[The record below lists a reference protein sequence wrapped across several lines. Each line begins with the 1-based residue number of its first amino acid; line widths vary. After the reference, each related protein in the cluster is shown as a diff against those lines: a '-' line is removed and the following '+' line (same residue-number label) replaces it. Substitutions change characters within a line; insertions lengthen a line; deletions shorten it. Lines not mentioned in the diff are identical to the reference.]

1 MKRFSPLAAGLL
13 VAASMPPWG
22 WWPLAFIGLAWY
34 ARLAV
39 RRRETSPFVTAF
51 MFATGW
57 LAPATAWMWFLT
69 APGWLVAVAL
79 FATMHGLAALV
90 AARIAA
96 PDDASHRVALVA
108 SHALAETLRLSFPF
122 GGVPIATL
130 AIGQADSP
138 LARLAPWGGA
148 IAIGAATLWLAMGPR
163 RLRATLAVVLLGVVL
178 APIADR
184 TSRAGDVR
192 IAVVQGGGEQG
203 THAVDTDPRE
213 PFERHLSATRTLT
226 PDITLTPDMR
236 RDMVLWPENVIN
248 VTARGIFEGSRE
260 HAEITAEA
268 RRLGVPFVVGITEDA
283 SGATFTNAQVVV
295 MPSGEIVDRYDK
307 VRRVPY
313 GEYIPL
319 RQVLSAVGA
328 PVDMVPRDAVA
339 GDGRARLDVPVD
351 GENLRVAV
359 AISWEVFFG
368 GRVNEG
374 VVDGAGVVV
383 NPTNGSSYT
392 WTILQTQQV
401 ASSRLRAREQGR
413 WVVQSS
419 PTGFS
424 AFIGPKGRVFD
435 RVGIGERAVIEATI
449 PVREGRTLYSRLGN
463 APYIWAL
470 LLLVGLM
477 AARTRGLI
485 ARRAS

>member
-1 MKRFSPLAAGLL
+1 
-13 VAASMPPWG
+13 MPPWG
-22 WWPLAFIGLAWY
+22 WWPLALVGLAWY
-34 ARLAV
+34 GRIAV
-39 RRRETSPFVTAF
+39 RHRETSPFITAF
-51 MFATGW
+51 TFATGW

-69 APGWLVAVAL
+69 APGWLAVVVL
-79 FATMHGLAALV
+79 FAAMHGVAALV

-96 PDDASHRVALVA
+96 PDDASHRIALVVC
-108 SHALAETLRLSFPF
+108 HTLAETLRLSFPF

-138 LARLAPWGGA
+138 LARLASWGGA
-148 IAIGAATLWLAMGPR
+148 IAIATVTMWLAIGPR
-163 RLRATLAVVLLGVVL
+163 RRRAVFVAVLLGFL
-178 APIADR
+178 ASPIADR
-184 TSRAGDVR
+184 TSRVDDVR
-192 IAVVQGGGEQG
+192 MAVVQGGGEQG

-213 PFERHLSATRTLT
+213 PFERHLAATRTIPHDAT
-226 PDITLTPDMR
+226 

-248 VTARGIFEGSRE
+248 VTARGVFEGSRE
-260 HAEITAEA
+260 HAEVTAEA

-283 SGATFTNAQVVV
+283 GGANFTNAQVVV
-295 MPSGEIVDRYDK
+295 MPNGGIVDRYDK

-313 GEYIPL
+313 GEYVPL
-319 RQVLSAVGA
+319 RPLLSAVGA

-339 GDGRARLDVPVD
+339 GDGRARLDVPLD
-351 GENLRVAV
+351 EDRLRLAV

-424 AFIGPKGRVFD
+424 AFVDPKGRVFD
-435 RVGIGERAVIEATI
+435 RVGIGERAVIEATV

-470 LLLVGLM
+470 LVVAILM

-485 ARRAS
+485 SRRSS

>member
-1 MKRFSPLAAGLL
+1 
-13 VAASMPPWG
+13 MPPWG
-22 WWPLAFIGLAWY
+22 WWPLALVGLAWY

-39 RRRETSPFVTAF
+39 RRRDTSPFSTAF
-51 MFATGW
+51 LFGLGWFA
-57 LAPATAWMWFLT
+57 PSTAWMWFLT
-69 APGWLVAVAL
+69 APGWVAVVAL
-79 FATMHGLAALV
+79 FAAMHGTAAIV
-90 AARIAA
+90 AARVAA
-96 PDDASHRVALVA
+96 PDERSHRIALVVG
-108 SHALAETLRLSFPF
+108 HALAETVRLSVPF

-138 LARLAPWGGA
+138 LARLAPWGGV
-148 IAIGAATLWLAMGPR
+148 IVIGTTTLWLAMGPR
-163 RLRATLAVVLLGVVL
+163 RARAIATLLALGFVF
-178 APIADR
+178 APLADR
-184 TSRAGDVR
+184 TSADGEVR

-213 PFERHLSATRTLT
+213 PFERHLEATRTIA
-226 PDITLTPDMR
+226 PDTA
-236 RDMVLWPENVIN
+236 RDLVLWPENVIN
-248 VTARGIFEGSRE
+248 VTARGVFDGSRE
-260 HAEITAEA
+260 HQEIAGEA

-283 SGATFTNAQVVV
+283 GGAFFTNAQVVV
-295 MPSGEIVDRYDK
+295 MPNGEIVDRYDK

-313 GEYIPL
+313 GEYVPL
-319 RQVLSAVGA
+319 RPLLSALGA
-328 PVDMVPRDAVA
+328 PVDMVPRDARA
-339 GDGRARLDVPVD
+339 GEGRARLDMPVRD
-351 GENLRVAV
+351 GDLRMAV

-374 VVDGAGVVV
+374 IADGARIVV

-424 AFIGPKGRVFD
+424 GFVSANGTMFD
-435 RVGIGERAVIEATI
+435 RVGISERAVIERTV
-449 PVREGRTLYSRLGN
+449 PLREGRTVYSRLGN

-470 LLLVGLM
+470 LAIMGVM
-477 AARTRGLI
+477 AMRTRGLI
-485 ARRAS
+485 SRPSS

>member
-1 MKRFSPLAAGLL
+1 MRRVSPLAAGLL

-22 WWPLAFIGLAWY
+22 WWPLALVGLAWY
-34 ARLAV
+34 GRIAV
-39 RRRETSPFVTAF
+39 RRRDSSPFLAAF
-51 MFATGW
+51 TFATGW

-79 FATMHGLAALV
+79 FAALHGVAAV
-90 AARIAA
+90 TAARIAA
-96 PDDASHRVALVA
+96 PDEASHRIALVTC
-108 SHALAETLRLSFPF
+108 HALAETVRMSFPF

-138 LARLAPWGGA
+138 LARLAPWGGV
-148 IAIGAATLWLAMGPR
+148 IAVGVVTMWLAMGPR
-163 RLRATLAVVLLGVVL
+163 RLRAATTFVILGVVL

-184 TSRAGDVR
+184 TSRRDDVR
-192 IAVVQGGGEQG
+192 MTVVQGGGEQG

-213 PFERHLSATRTLT
+213 PFERHLAATRTIM
-226 PDITLTPDMR
+226 PDPA
-236 RDMVLWPENVIN
+236 RDMVLWPENVTN
-248 VTARGIFEGSRE
+248 VTARGVFEGSRE

-268 RRLGVPFVVGITEDA
+268 RRLGVPFVVGVTEDA
-283 SGATFTNAQVVV
+283 GGTNFTNAQVVV
-295 MPSGEIVDRYDK
+295 MPNGEMVDRYDK

-313 GEYIPL
+313 GEYVPL
-319 RQVLSAVGA
+319 RPLLSAVGA

-339 GDGRARLDVPVD
+339 GEGRARLDVPL
-351 GENLRVAV
+351 ENGTLRLAV

-374 VVDGAGVVV
+374 VVDGAGIVV

-424 AFIGPKGRVFD
+424 AFITPTGRVLE
-435 RVGIGERAVIEATI
+435 RTGISERAVIEATV
-449 PVREGRTLYSRLGN
+449 PAREGRTLYSRLGN
-463 APYIWAL
+463 APYIWL
-470 LLLVGLM
+470 LLAVAGLM

-485 ARRAS
+485 SRRSS

>member
-1 MKRFSPLAAGLL
+1 
-13 VAASMPPWG
+13 MPPWG
-22 WWPLAFIGLAWY
+22 WWPLALIGLGWY

-39 RRRETSPFVTAF
+39 RRRDTSPFVTAVVF
-51 MFATGW
+51 VTGW

-79 FATMHGLAALV
+79 FAVMHGIAAV
-90 AARIAA
+90 IASRIAA
-96 PDDASHRVALVA
+96 PDDASHRIALVTC
-108 SHALAETLRLSFPF
+108 HALAETARMSFPF

-138 LARLAPWGGA
+138 LARIAPWGGA
-148 IAIGAATLWLAMGPR
+148 IAVGAVTLWLAMGPR
-163 RLRATLAVVLLGVVL
+163 RARAAWTVVLLGFVM

-184 TSRAGDVR
+184 TSAVGEAR
-192 IAVVQGGGEQG
+192 ITVVQGGGEQG

-213 PFERHLSATRTLT
+213 PFERHLAATRTVAIDPT
-226 PDITLTPDMR
+226 
-236 RDMVLWPENVIN
+236 RDFVLWPENVIN
-248 VTARGIFEGSRE
+248 VTARGLFDGSRE
-260 HAEITAEA
+260 HAEITSEA

-283 SGATFTNAQVVV
+283 GGANFTNAQVVV
-295 MPSGEIVDRYDK
+295 MPNGEIVDRYDK

-313 GEYIPL
+313 GEYVPL
-319 RQVLSAVGA
+319 RPLLSAVGA

-339 GDGRARLDVPVD
+339 GEGRGRLDVPLED
-351 GENLRVAV
+351 GTLRLAV

-374 VVDGAGVVV
+374 VADGAGIVV

-392 WTILQTQQV
+392 WTILQTQQI
-401 ASSRLRAREQGR
+401 ASSKMRAREQGR

-424 AFIGPKGRVFD
+424 AFVDPDGHVFD
-435 RVGIGERAVIEATI
+435 RTKISERDVIEATI
-449 PVREGRTLYSRLGN
+449 PVRDGRTLYSRLGN
-463 APYIWAL
+463 APYIW
-470 LLLVGLM
+470 LLLVIAGLM

-485 ARRAS
+485 SRRSS

>member
-1 MKRFSPLAAGLL
+1 
-13 VAASMPPWG
+13 MPPWG
-22 WWPLAFIGLAWY
+22 WWPLALVGLAWY
-34 ARLAV
+34 GRLAV
-39 RRRETSPFVTAF
+39 RRRDASPFLTAF
-51 MFATGW
+51 VFAVGW

-79 FATMHGLAALV
+79 FAGLHGVAAV
-90 AARIAA
+90 AAARIAA
-96 PDDASHRVALVA
+96 PDDASHRIALVTC
-108 SHALAETLRLSFPF
+108 HALAETVRMSFPF

-138 LARLAPWGGA
+138 LARLAPWGGVL
-148 IAIGAATLWLAMGPR
+148 AIGAVTLWIAMGPR
-163 RLRATLAVVLLGVVL
+163 RLRAVTAVVILGFVL
-178 APIADR
+178 APVADR
-184 TSRAGDVR
+184 TSRSEDVR
-192 IAVVQGGGEQG
+192 MTVVQGGGEQG
-203 THAVDTDPRE
+203 THAVDTDPRV
-213 PFERHLSATRTLT
+213 PFERHLDATRAIT
-226 PDITLTPDMR
+226 PDTA
-236 RDMVLWPENVIN
+236 RDLVLWPENVIN
-248 VTARGIFEGSRE
+248 VTARGVFEGSRE
-260 HAEITAEA
+260 HAEITTEA

-283 SGATFTNAQVVV
+283 GGANFTNAQVVV
-295 MPSGEIVDRYDK
+295 LPTGEIVDRYDK

-313 GEYIPL
+313 GEYVPL
-319 RQVLSAVGA
+319 RPLLSAVGA

-339 GDGRARLDVPVD
+339 GEGRARLDVPLGD
-351 GENLRVAV
+351 GNLRLAV

-374 VVDGAGVVV
+374 VVDGAGIVV

-424 AFIGPKGRVFD
+424 AFVGPKGGVFD
-435 RVGIGERAVIEATI
+435 RTGISERAVIEATV

-463 APYIWAL
+463 APYIWAML
-470 LLLVGLM
+470 VIVGLM

-485 ARRAS
+485 SRRSS

>member
-1 MKRFSPLAAGLL
+1 MTRLSPIAAGLL

-22 WWPLAFIGLAWY
+22 WWPLALVGLAWY
-34 ARLAV
+34 GRIAV
-39 RRRETSPFVTAF
+39 RKRETSPFTTAF

-69 APGWLVAVAL
+69 APGWLAVVAL
-79 FATMHGLAALV
+79 FASMHGLAALV

-96 PDDASHRVALVA
+96 PDDASHRITLVVC
-108 SHALAETLRLSFPF
+108 HTLAETLRLSFPF

-148 IAIGAATLWLAMGPR
+148 IAIATVTMWLAISPR
-163 RLRATLAVVLLGVVL
+163 RRRAVIVVVLLGFLVS
-178 APIADR
+178 PIADR
-184 TSRAGDVR
+184 TSRVDEVR
-192 IAVVQGGGEQG
+192 MAVVQGGGEQG

-213 PFERHLSATRTLT
+213 PFERHLAATRTIT
-226 PDITLTPDMR
+226 PDAT

-248 VTARGIFEGSRE
+248 VTARGVFEGSRE
-260 HAEITAEA
+260 HAEVTAEA

-283 SGATFTNAQVVV
+283 GGANFTNAQVVV
-295 MPSGEIVDRYDK
+295 KPSGEIVDRYDK

-313 GEYIPL
+313 GEYVPL
-319 RQVLSAVGA
+319 RPLLSAVGA
-328 PVDMVPRDAVA
+328 PVDMVPRDAIA
-339 GDGRARLDVPVD
+339 GDGRARLDVPL
-351 GENLRVAV
+351 GEGTLRLAV

-374 VVDGAGVVV
+374 VVDGAGMVV

-424 AFIGPKGRVFD
+424 AFVDPNGRVFD
-435 RVGIGERAVIEATI
+435 RVGIGERAVIEATV
-449 PVREGRTLYSRLGN
+449 PVRDGRTLYSRLGN

-470 LLLVGLM
+470 LMVAALM

-485 ARRAS
+485 SRRSS